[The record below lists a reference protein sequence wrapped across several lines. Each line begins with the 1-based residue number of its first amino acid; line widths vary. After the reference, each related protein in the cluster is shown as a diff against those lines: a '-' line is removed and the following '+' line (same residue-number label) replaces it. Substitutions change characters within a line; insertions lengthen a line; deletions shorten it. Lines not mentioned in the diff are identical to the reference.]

1 MGLAV
6 SQRCGGTPREQT
18 SESGGGEGKYPY
30 TTGFNTSEIIQ
41 TSESGGVRLFVHRVP
56 GTHVLLYN
64 GSYVGGE
71 TVCSVRRAC
80 GARAAG
86 SKISDAYVCE
96 VNEWRFPCDAD
107 ISATTSSAKSK
118 KKHMG
123 ARDVHSPLTHS
134 LNLK

>member
-1 MGLAV
+1 MSGGCTLIRDQLRLYTTRDTRGVHSWFMGLAV

-64 GSYVGGE
+64 GSDVGGE
-71 TVCSVRRAC
+71 TVCSVRR
-80 GARAAG
+80 RAAR
-86 SKISDAYVCE
+86 VRR
-96 VNEWRFPCDAD
+96 VP
-107 ISATTSSAKSK
+107 KSLMRMCVK
-118 KKHMG
+118 
-123 ARDVHSPLTHS
+123 
-134 LNLK
+134 